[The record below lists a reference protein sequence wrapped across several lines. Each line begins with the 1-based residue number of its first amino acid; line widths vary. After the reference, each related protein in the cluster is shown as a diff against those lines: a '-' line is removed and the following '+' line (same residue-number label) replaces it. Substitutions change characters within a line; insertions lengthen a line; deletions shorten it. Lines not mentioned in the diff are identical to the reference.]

1 MHKNLLLIGFLLW
14 LFSCSNNKD
23 KALVYFENAQDL
35 YETGDYIAA
44 RQALDT
50 VKILF
55 PKEFEVQQQSLQL
68 SRRIEI
74 KIQERNTVFCD
85 SMSLIRQTEADS
97 MKPDFLFEKNPDY
110 DEKGKF
116 IDKRQVLENRL
127 QRSYIRSYV
136 DESGEITLASVYYGS
151 QPIHHSRLKVSNKNG
166 EYVETE
172 NIAYDGGTNYA
183 FVDLGMTTEVVSYTK
198 GNESEVIKFIHDNKN
213 QDLKAEYLG
222 GKPYSLSIS
231 QGDKNA
237 LAKTLELSV
246 ILSDI
251 ERLKKEKEKSVKR
264 LEYLRTK
271 VN

>member
-1 MHKNLLLIGFLLW
+1 MHKNLLFIGFFFW

-23 KALVYFENAQDL
+23 KALIYFENAQDL
-35 YETGDYIAA
+35 YKTGDYIAA

-50 VKILF
+50 IKILF
-55 PKEFEVQQQSLQL
+55 PKEFEVLQQSLQL

-74 KIQERNTVFCD
+74 KIQERNAVFCD
-85 SMSLIRQTEADS
+85 SMLLIRQAEADS

-110 DEKGKF
+110 DEKGKY
-116 IDKRQVLENRL
+116 IDKRQLLENRL
-127 QRSYIRSYV
+127 QRSYIRSDV
-136 DESGEITLASVYYGS
+136 DESGEITLAGVYYGS
-151 QPIHHSRLKVSNKNG
+151 QPIHHSRLKISNRNG
-166 EYVETE
+166 EYVETQD
-172 NIAYDGGTNYA
+172 IAYDGGMNYS
-183 FVDLGMTTEVVSYTK
+183 FVDFGMTTEVVSYTEGK
-198 GNESEVIKFIHDNKN
+198 DSNVIKFIHDNKN

-222 GKPYSLSIS
+222 GKHYSLTIS

-251 ERLKKEKEKSVKR
+251 ERLKKEKEKAAKR
-264 LEYLRTK
+264 LEYLRTQ